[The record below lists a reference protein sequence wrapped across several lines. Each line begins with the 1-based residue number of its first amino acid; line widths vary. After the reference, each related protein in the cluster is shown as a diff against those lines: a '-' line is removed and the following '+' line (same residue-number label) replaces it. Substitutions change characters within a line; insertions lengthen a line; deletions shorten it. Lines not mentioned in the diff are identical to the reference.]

1 MRESR
6 REFLKATAVAATS
19 WAAAA
24 GGKAFAAWPGKGTAD
39 INPSIGNMRVVACQD
54 RSMLKQA
61 PTVMTFDSTNQQ
73 VDAARV
79 HADMDAMATR
89 LTGAASPDIA
99 WRTIF
104 RSSNAWPSTIV
115 AIKVNV
121 TEPKNVPRLAV
132 LEKLCRTFV
141 GFGVPASNII
151 VYHGG
156 TQAYAGNIASYRPHF
171 STTDSSKIPGV
182 VSNGNDALG
191 GTAKASLPDGSS
203 YPCTADIANGKV
215 DILVNVAVNK
225 GHPAFGR
232 ATLCMKNHFGTFP
245 ADYTDT
251 DNYIININKSD
262 AIIGGAPPRQQL
274 CIVDSLVANKAS
286 SHGTPEAMPCY
297 LVMGTFAPAVDYQ
310 TVKKIRERVMGAS
323 HDDAVVES
331 YLTRFGYA
339 AKDAKWIV
347 VPPS

>member
-1 MRESR
+1 LAVGAR
-6 REFLKATAVAATS
+6 RAV
-19 WAAAA
+19 
-24 GGKAFAAWPGKGTAD
+24 FAAWPSKGTVA
-39 INPSIGNMRVVACQD
+39 IHPSIGNLRVVACQD
-54 RSMLKQA
+54 RAMMKAA
-61 PTVMTFDSTNQQ
+61 PTVMTFDIVNRQ
-73 VDAARV
+73 VDAVRV
-79 HADMDAMATR
+79 HADMDAMAMR
-89 LTGAASPDIA
+89 LAGTASPDTA

-104 RSSNAWPSTIV
+104 RSGNAWPSTIV

-132 LEKLCRTFV
+132 LDKLCRTFF

-156 TQAYAGNIASYRPHF
+156 TQAYAANIACYRPYF
-171 STTDSSKIPGV
+171 STSDAAKIPGV

-191 GTAKASLPDGSS
+191 GTARAALPDGAS

-225 GHPAFGR
+225 GHPAFGG
-232 ATLCMKNHFGTFP
+232 ATLCMKNLFGTFP

-251 DNYIININKSD
+251 NNYIINLNKSD

-297 LVMGTFAPAVDYQ
+297 LVMGTFAPAVDYL
-310 TVKKIRERVMGAS
+310 TVKKIREQVMHAT

-339 AKDAKWIV
+339 AKDATWIV
-347 VPPS
+347 VPPVR